1 MYVRLCLCSVT
12 CGGLIKYLLRF
23 DLYIGRLRK
32 VRCVRVP
39 EDAQT
44 CRRCQERGT
53 PCLAQVVRASPRPYQ
68 TRRLPS
74 RLRIAELEAQ
84 VSYLTQVV
92 SGIEVKLGE
101 KPSTRTGSTLAHDH
115 EANDSETEDSVS
127 DIVVAEEPSHLRS
140 LFQNDWLSA
149 DVYRHDEQ
157 QRGRWEKASA
167 HLLDA
172 ARPQLQ
178 KLFPS
183 KEEARDII
191 LHTHDWTSMLHLM
204 LPQPFTAKSQQEMME
219 NYDVVSQ
226 PDASIIRMTTWLL
239 EVAITAL
246 QIPQG
251 SELSGHEFKGI
262 QKRLAYSRAV
272 SETVEKTI
280 LAHDRL
286 LGTLEGLGIALHFV
300 RL

>member
-1 MYVRLCLCSVT
+1 MYVCLCLCSFACEGALNT
-12 CGGLIKYLLRF
+12 YCCFLSG
-23 DLYIGRLRK
+23 IGRLRK
-32 VRCVRVP
+32 VRCVRIP
-39 EDAQT
+39 EDAQI

-53 PCLAQVVRASPRPYQ
+53 ACRAQIVRASPRPHQ

-74 RLRIAELEAQ
+74 RLRIAQLEAQ
-84 VSYLTQVV
+84 VSHLIQVV
-92 SGIEVKLGE
+92 SGIEVRLGE
-101 KPSTRTGSTLAHDH
+101 KPSARTGSSLAHDH
-115 EANDSETEDSVS
+115 EANDSESEDSVS
-127 DIVVAEEPSHLRS
+127 DIVVAEQPSHLRS

-157 QRGRWEKASA
+157 QRGQWEKASA

-172 ARPQLQ
+172 ARPGLQ

-191 LHTHDWTSMLHLM
+191 MHTHDWTSMLHLI

-246 QIPQG
+246 QVPKGLEI
-251 SELSGHEFKGI
+251 SGHDFQTI
-262 QKRLAYSRAV
+262 QRRLAYSRAV

-286 LGTLEGLGIALHFV
+286 LGTLEGLGVALHFI